1 MSRAVA
7 HGNREAIVAA
17 AIGWALAR
25 MGDRSYA
32 LRCLAFVEDAYERPN
47 EIELIGSVSAAES
60 AALLGATDPLGAVR
74 AAPGSLIFYSATGP
88 IQGEMGE
95 WGHVGLAL
103 GDGTLVHAWDEVR
116 VDRVEDVER
125 LTPAVGWSAPCLQGW
140 VSPERVLAGHR
151 LRDWSRA

>member
-1 MSRAVA
+1 MSPAFA

-17 AIGWALAR
+17 AIDWALAR
-25 MGDRSYA
+25 IGDQSYS

-47 EIELIGSVSAAES
+47 AIELIGGASAAES
-60 AALLGATDPLGAVR
+60 AVLLGAADPLGAVR
-74 AAPGSLIFYSATGP
+74 AAPGSLIFYGAAGP

-103 GDGTLVHAWDEVR
+103 GDGSLVHAWDEVR

-125 LTPAVGWSAPCLQGW
+125 LTPAAGWSAPRLQGW
-140 VSPERVLAGHR
+140 VAPERVLVGHR